1 MVEMEKKVET
11 LNTNRKTQ
19 REKERERERERETC
33 LEEKMEIGGVRGRK
47 ERLVEEELL
56 EVFNGTMT

>member
-19 REKERERERERETC
+19 RERERERERLALKKRWKLGE
-33 LEEKMEIGGVRGRK
+33 LEAGRK
-47 ERLVEEELL
+47 DWLRRSFLRSSMVL
-56 EVFNGTMT
+56 

>member
-19 REKERERERERETC
+19 RERETC

-56 EVFNGTMT
+56 EVFNGTMTRNRNGG

>member
-19 REKERERERERETC
+19 REKERERERERLALKKRWKLGE
-33 LEEKMEIGGVRGRK
+33 LEAGRK
-47 ERLVEEELL
+47 DWLRRSFLRSSMVL
-56 EVFNGTMT
+56 

>member
-19 REKERERERERETC
+19 REKERERERETC